1 MKNLLHN
8 IQILAMLA
16 LTMIGIQSC
25 SDELHDVGDVQVSFT
40 AMLPTD
46 TRTRSFGKAEQVNTL
61 VVGIFKKGVADMHTN
76 SGGSWNYYEIDRQS
90 FPINGTSVNV
100 QLTLAQEQTYSFV
113 FWAYYYDGNQN
124 IYNIDDL
131 TAIVMN
137 ALPDPITFAQA
148 EAADA
153 FFATMEDITIT
164 GDCSYPVELI
174 RPLAQ
179 INVGTTGKTMQASF
193 TAKAAPDTFHPFTNT
208 VSGVT
213 DYTWNFSE
221 TTTETFSVKY
231 NDDNETVYNYLAM
244 GYLFAP
250 TTATKISAELTL
262 TDGDASKTVQF
273 PQVEI
278 EANQRSNIAGNFTQQ
293 QEN

>member
-16 LTMIGIQSC
+16 LTMAGIQSC

-40 AMLPTD
+40 ATLPTD

-61 VVGIFKKGVADMHTN
+61 VVGIFKKGVADVHTN
-76 SGGSWNYYEIDRQS
+76 SGGSWNYYKIDRQS
-90 FPINGTSVNV
+90 FPINGTSANV

-113 FWAYYYDGNQN
+113 FWAYDNNQN
-124 IYNIDDL
+124 IYDIDDL
-131 TAIVMN
+131 TAIEMN
-137 ALPDPITFAQA
+137 TSPNPITFAQA

-164 GDCSYPVELI
+164 GDCSYPVELV

-179 INVGTTGKTMQASF
+179 INVGTTGTPMQATF
-193 TAKAAPDTFHPFTNT
+193 TASGAPKTFHPFTNT
-208 VSGVT
+208 VSGAAEF
-213 DYTWNFSE
+213 TWNFSE
-221 TTTETFSVKY
+221 TTTETFSA
-231 NDDNETVYNYLAM
+231 DGTEYNYLAM
-244 GYLFAP
+244 GYVFAP
-250 TTATKISAELTL
+250 TTATNISAGLTL
-262 TDGDASKTVQF
+262 TDGGTSKTVEF

-278 EANQRSNIAGNFTQQ
+278 EANQRSNIAGNFTPT
-293 QEN
+293 E

>member
-40 AMLPTD
+40 ATLPTD

-61 VVGIFKKGVADMHTN
+61 VVGIFKKGVADVHTN

-100 QLTLAQEQTYSFV
+100 QLTLAQEQIYSFV
-113 FWAYYYDGNQN
+113 FWAYDNNQN

-131 TAIVMN
+131 TAIEMN
-137 ALPDPITFAQA
+137 TLPNPITFSEA

-153 FFATMEDITIT
+153 FFARWKI
-164 GDCSYPVELI
+164 L
-174 RPLAQ
+174 PLQEIA
-179 INVGTTGKTMQASF
+179 
-193 TAKAAPDTFHPFTNT
+193 
-208 VSGVT
+208 VT
-213 DYTWNFSE
+213 LLN
-221 TTTETFSVKY
+221 
-231 NDDNETVYNYLAM
+231 L
-244 GYLFAP
+244 
-250 TTATKISAELTL
+250 SARWLKSMWVLQEHRCKLHL
-262 TDGDASKTVQF
+262 L
-273 PQVEI
+273 QVVLPRHSTHSPI
-278 EANQRSNIAGNFTQQ
+278 P
-293 QEN
+293 

>member
-16 LTMIGIQSC
+16 LMMAGIQSC

-40 AMLPTD
+40 ATLPTD
-46 TRTRSFGKAEQVNTL
+46 TRTRAFGKAEQVNTL
-61 VVGIFKKGVADMHTN
+61 EVGIFKKGIADVHTN

-90 FPINGTSVNV
+90 FPINGTSVDV

-113 FWAYYYDGNQN
+113 FWAYDGNQS

-131 TAIVMN
+131 TAIEMN
-137 ALPDPITFAQA
+137 TLPNTITFFQV

-164 GDCSYPVELI
+164 GDCSYPVELV

-179 INVGTTGKTMQASF
+179 INVGTTVTPMQAVF
-193 TAKAAPDTFHPFTNT
+193 KANDVPDTFYPFTNT
-208 VSGVT
+208 VSGAT
-213 DYTWNFSE
+213 DYTWIFSE
-221 TTTETFSVKY
+221 TTTEIFSA
-231 NDDNETVYNYLAM
+231 DGTEYNYLAM
-244 GYLFAP
+244 GYVFAP
-250 TTATKISAELTL
+250 TTATNISAELTL
-262 TDGDASKTVQF
+262 TNGNASKTVEF

-278 EANQRSNIAGNFTQQ
+278 EANQRSNIAGNFTWQ

>member
-16 LTMIGIQSC
+16 LTMAGIQSC

-40 AMLPTD
+40 ATLPTD
-46 TRTRSFGKAEQVNTL
+46 TRTRAFGKAEQVNTL
-61 VVGIFKKGVADMHTN
+61 EVGIFKKGIADVHTN

-90 FPINGTSVNV
+90 FPINGTSVDV

-113 FWAYYYDGNQN
+113 FWAYDGNQS
-124 IYNIDDL
+124 IYNMDDL
-131 TAIVMN
+131 TAIKIT
-137 ALPDPITFAQA
+137 LPNTITFSQV

-164 GDCSYPVELI
+164 GDCSYPVELV

-179 INVGTTGKTMQASF
+179 INVGTTGTPMQAVF
-193 TAKAAPDTFHPFTNT
+193 KANDVPDTFYPFTNT
-208 VSGVT
+208 VSGAAEF
-213 DYTWNFSE
+213 TWNFSE
-221 TTTETFSVKY
+221 TTTETFSVY
-231 NDDNETVYNYLAM
+231 GTEYNYLAM
-244 GYLFAP
+244 GYVFAP
-250 TTATKISAELTL
+250 TTATNISAKLTL
-262 TDGDASKTVQF
+262 TDGNNSKTVEF

-278 EANQRSNIAGNFTQQ
+278 EANQRSNIAGNFTPT
-293 QEN
+293 E

>member
-8 IQILAMLA
+8 IQILTMLA

-40 AMLPTD
+40 ATLPTD

-90 FPINGTSVNV
+90 FPINGTSVDV

-113 FWAYYYDGNQN
+113 FWACDGNQN

-137 ALPDPITFAQA
+137 TLPNSITFAQA

-164 GDCSYPVELI
+164 GERSYPVELV

-179 INVGTTGKTMQASF
+179 INVGTTGTPMQVTF
-193 TAKAAPDTFHPFTNT
+193 TASGVPKTFHPFTNT
-208 VSGVT
+208 VSGAAEF
-213 DYTWNFSE
+213 TWNFSE
-221 TTTETFSVKY
+221 ITTETFSVKD
-231 NDDNETVYNYLAM
+231 NDGNETEYNYLAM
-244 GYLFAP
+244 GYVFAP
-250 TTATKISAELTL
+250 TTATNISAKLTL
-262 TDGDASKTVQF
+262 TDGNASKTIQF

-278 EANQRSNIAGNFTQQ
+278 EANQRSNIAGNFTAT
-293 QEN
+293 E

>member
-16 LTMIGIQSC
+16 LTMVGIQSC
-25 SDELHDVGDVQVSFT
+25 SDDLHDVGDVQVSFT
-40 AMLPTD
+40 ATLPTD

-61 VVGIFKKGVADMHTN
+61 EVGIFKKGVADVHNN
-76 SGGSWNYYEIDRQS
+76 SGGSWSYYEIDRQS
-90 FPINGTSVNV
+90 FPINGTSVDV

-113 FWAYYYDGNQN
+113 FWACDGNQN

-137 ALPDPITFAQA
+137 TLPNSITFAQA

-164 GDCSYPVELI
+164 GDCSYPVELV

-179 INVGTTGKTMQASF
+179 INVGTTGTPMQATF
-193 TAKAAPDTFHPFTNT
+193 TASGAPKTFHPFTNT
-208 VSGVT
+208 VSGAAEL
-213 DYTWNFSE
+213 TWNFSE
-221 TTTETFSVKY
+221 TTTETFSA
-231 NDDNETVYNYLAM
+231 DGTEYNYLAM
-244 GYLFAP
+244 GYVFAP
-250 TTATKISAELTL
+250 TTATNISAKLTL
-262 TDGDASKTVQF
+262 TDGNNSKMVEF

-278 EANQRSNIAGNFTQQ
+278 EANQRSNIAGNFTPT
-293 QEN
+293 E

>member
-16 LTMIGIQSC
+16 LTMVGIQSC
-25 SDELHDVGDVQVSFT
+25 SDDWHDVGDVQVNFT
-40 AMLPTD
+40 ATLPTD
-46 TRTRSFGKAEQVNTL
+46 TRTRAFGKAEQVNTL
-61 VVGIFKKGVADMHTN
+61 VVGIFKKGVADVHTN
-76 SGGSWNYYEIDRQS
+76 NGGSWSYYEIDRQS
-90 FPINGTSVNV
+90 FPINGTSVDV

-113 FWAYYYDGNQN
+113 FWAYDGKQN
-124 IYNIDDL
+124 IYDIDDL
-131 TAIVMN
+131 TAIEMN
-137 ALPDPITFAQA
+137 TLPTITFSQV

-164 GDCSYPVELI
+164 GDCSYPVELV

-179 INVGTTGKTMQASF
+179 INVGTTGTPMQATF
-193 TAKAAPDTFHPFTNT
+193 KAKAVPDTFYPFTNT
-208 VSGVT
+208 VSGAS

-221 TTTETFSVKY
+221 TTAETFSA
-231 NDDNETVYNYLAM
+231 DGTEYNYLAM
-244 GYLFAP
+244 GYVFAP

-262 TDGDASKTVQF
+262 KDGNASKTVEF

-278 EANQRSNIAGNFTQQ
+278 EANQRSNIAGNFTLL

>member
-16 LTMIGIQSC
+16 LIMVGIQSC

-40 AMLPTD
+40 ATLPTE
-46 TRTRSFGKAEQVNTL
+46 THTRSFGKAEQVNTL
-61 VVGIFKKGVADMHTN
+61 VVGILKKGVADVHTN
-76 SGGSWNYYEIDRQS
+76 SGGSWSYYEIDRKS
-90 FPINGTSVNV
+90 FPINGTSADI

-113 FWAYYYDGNQN
+113 FWAYDGNQN

-131 TAIVMN
+131 TAITMTE
-137 ALPDPITFAQA
+137 LPNPIIFAQA

-164 GDCSYPVELI
+164 GDCSYPVELV

-179 INVGTTGKTMQASF
+179 INVGTTGTPMQATF
-193 TAKAAPDTFHPFTNT
+193 KAKAVPDTFYPFTNT
-208 VSGVT
+208 VSGAT
-213 DYTWNFSE
+213 EFTWDFSE
-221 TTTETFSVKY
+221 TTTETFSVKE
-231 NDDNETVYNYLAM
+231 NDEETVYNYLAM
-244 GYLFAP
+244 GYVFAP
-250 TTATKISAELTL
+250 TTVSKISAELTL
-262 TDGDASKTVQF
+262 TDGNASKTVEF

-278 EANQRSNIAGNFTQQ
+278 KANSRSNIAGNFTAT
-293 QEN
+293 E

>member
-8 IQILAMLA
+8 IRILTMLA

-25 SDELHDVGDVQVSFT
+25 SDDLHDVGDVQVSFT
-40 AMLPTD
+40 ATLPTD
-46 TRTRSFGKAEQVNTL
+46 TRTRAFGKAEQVNTL
-61 VVGIFKKGVADMHTN
+61 MVGIFKKGVSDVHTN

-113 FWAYYYDGNQN
+113 FWAYDNNQN

-131 TAIVMN
+131 TAIEMN
-137 ALPDPITFAQA
+137 TLPNPITSSEA

-164 GDCSYPVELI
+164 GDCSYPVELV
-174 RPLAQ
+174 RQMAQ
-179 INVGTTGKTMQASF
+179 INVGTTGTPMQATF
-193 TAKAAPDTFHPFTNT
+193 TASGAPKTFHPFTNT
-208 VSGVT
+208 VSGAAEL
-213 DYTWNFSE
+213 TWNFSE
-221 TTTETFSVKY
+221 TTTETFSA
-231 NDDNETVYNYLAM
+231 DGTEYNYLAM
-244 GYLFAP
+244 GYVFAP
-250 TTATKISAELTL
+250 TTATNISAKLTL
-262 TDGDASKTVQF
+262 TDGNNSKTVEF

-278 EANQRSNIAGNFTQQ
+278 EANQRSNIAGNFTPT
-293 QEN
+293 E